1 MVERIA
7 EGLRDGE
14 QAANERH
21 MAEVEMEQALIAQKQ
36 HFQRHSSLPIVEQA
50 DGSDDTHDDGGNAIT
65 AGQGFQHEGSG
76 QTIGS
81 AGAGTDPSETQ
92 TSDEPD
98 PDLQIPHG
106 QPPIELEPTERT
118 FEGEGR
124 HPLEEQ

>member
-7 EGLRDGE
+7 ESLRDGE

-36 HFQRHSSLPIVEQA
+36 YFQRKSGLPIREQA
-50 DGSDDTHDDGGNAIT
+50 DGSHHSHDDGANAIT

-92 TSDEPD
+92 TSGDSN
-98 PDLQIPHG
+98 PDLQIPHD
-106 QPPIELEPTERT
+106 QPPIELAPTERT
-118 FEGEGR
+118 FEGDGR
-124 HPLEEQ
+124 HALEDQ